1 MLKKLSGRAFNLTRF
16 TEEEAEKQCQ
26 NLVDAFVKENPN
38 AER

>member
-1 MLKKLSGRAFNLTRF
+1 MPVAAADPA

-26 NLVDAFVKENPN
+26 QLVDAFIKENPN